1 MRYGK
6 LFVCLCTASGYF
18 AASGMPGPA
27 HATPNAQSFIYYGI
41 ERPDLASATTA
52 ALRQAYG
59 TWSVSPVGQP
69 NSLFLGGMAFSN
81 VAEFSTPS
89 VFTFVRNP
97 RARVTA
103 WRTRNSQL
111 SIALEEPNDGFDPM
125 RLRAMESEFD
135 DAFRPQQLI
144 PDITAQLSTKASW
157 GGFEIAGIAR
167 DLGFEKLKIWETGRD
182 RPKGNWAG
190 WGVNVSGSLNVSEQ
204 DQLITGIV
212 FGRGIANYLSDG
224 GVDLAAGGTPTDPH
238 AAALPLYGLSA
249 YYDHSWARGWS
260 SAVGFS
266 VTKVDN
272 APMQAPNAYRMGEYA
287 SVNLFYSPD
296 ANLAIGGEVLW
307 GQRTDRSHDAGED
320 MRVQFSFKYAFGTK
334 PEI

>member
-1 MRYGK
+1 MRCGK

-27 HATPNAQSFIYYGI
+27 LATPNADSFIYYGI
-41 ERPDLASATTA
+41 EQRDSASATTA

-59 TWSVSPVGQP
+59 TWSPSPGGQP
-69 NSLFLGGMAFSN
+69 NSLFLGGIAFSN
-81 VAEFSTPS
+81 VAELSNPS
-89 VFTFVRNP
+89 DFTFVRNP
-97 RARVTA
+97 RARLTA
-103 WRTRNSQL
+103 WRTKNSQL

-125 RLRAMESEFD
+125 HLRAMESEFA

-167 DLGFEKLKIWETGRD
+167 DLGFEKLDAWQTTD
-182 RPKGNWAG
+182 RPKGNWGG
-190 WGVNVSGSLNVSEQ
+190 WGVNVSGSLNVSGQ
-204 DQLITGIV
+204 DQLITGV
-212 FGRGIANYLSDG
+212 VYGRGIANYMIDG

-238 AAALPLYGLSA
+238 AVAMPLYGISA
-249 YYDHSWARGWS
+249 YYDHSWGRKWS
-260 SAVGFS
+260 SAIGYS

-272 APMQAPNAYRMGEYA
+272 APQQAANAYRMGQYA
-287 SVNLFYSPD
+287 SVNLLYSPD

-307 GQRTDRSHDAGED
+307 GQRTDRSHDAGAD
-320 MRVQFSFKYAFGTK
+320 MRLQFSLKYAFGTK
-334 PEI
+334 TDS